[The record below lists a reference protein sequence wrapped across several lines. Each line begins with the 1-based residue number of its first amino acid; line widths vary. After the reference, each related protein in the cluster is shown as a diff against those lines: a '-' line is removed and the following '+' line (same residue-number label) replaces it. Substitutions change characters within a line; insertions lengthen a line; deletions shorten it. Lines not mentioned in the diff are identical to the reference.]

1 MRTPS
6 TTAFAL
12 ALSLLLASCLSS
24 GASPSGSPDN
34 VADQIVNALD
44 DGRVDDASDLF
55 ENVAASE
62 EYRQKI
68 YPLIYEAAQ
77 DRYVRGDAA
86 GSTALLRF
94 MASEYPEA
102 DAVQRAL
109 LFSLFQLRGQ
119 QSAPSPELISE
130 MEATVKAVR
139 SQSRAPVW
147 VDLVATQLLIDQ
159 GRLSEA
165 LDTFERF
172 AGSWDGQPEAIAV
185 YVEDIE
191 RYLASH

>member
-1 MRTPS
+1 MRTLVTTVLVTLPLFVSCAS
-6 TTAFAL
+6 T
-12 ALSLLLASCLSS
+12 SK
-24 GASPSGSPDN
+24 PSGSPDK
-34 VADQIVNALD
+34 VATEIVNALD
-44 DGRVDDASDLF
+44 DGRVDDAASLF
-55 ENVAASE
+55 ENVSKSE

-86 GSTALLRF
+86 GATALLSF
-94 MASEYPEA
+94 MAEEYPDA

-109 LFSLFQLRGQ
+109 LYSLFLLRGQ
-119 QSAPSPELISE
+119 QDTASSELLE
-130 MEATVKAVR
+130 QMERSVSAVR
-139 SQSRAPVW
+139 AQSRPPAW

-159 GRLSEA
+159 GRLGDA

-172 AGSWDGQPEAIAV
+172 AGSWDGQPEAIAI

>member
-1 MRTPS
+1 MRTS
-6 TTAFAL
+6 FTTALACAL
-12 ALSLLLASCLSS
+12 PLFVSC
-24 GASPSGSPDN
+24 AATSPSGSPDK
-34 VADQIVNALD
+34 VATEIVNALD
-44 DGRVDDASDLF
+44 DGRPDDAASLF
-55 ENVAASE
+55 EGVSRSE

-86 GSTALLRF
+86 GATALLRF
-94 MASEYPEA
+94 MSEEYPDA

-109 LFSLFQLRGQ
+109 LYSLFQLRGQ
-119 QSAPSPELISE
+119 QETASPELIDE
-130 MEATVKAVR
+130 MEAAIAAVR
-139 SQSRAPVW
+139 SQTRPPVW

-159 GRLSEA
+159 GRLSDA

-172 AGSWDGQPEAIAV
+172 AGRWDGQPEAIAV